1 MNFDQKQREELE
13 KLNNSLASQSL
24 QYDVK
29 DPYSTD
35 RTLYN
40 PTTGDLYITI
50 REKNGK
56 IRRTVV
62 NLMGDK

>member
-1 MNFDQKQREELE
+1 MNFDQKQIEELE
-13 KLNNSLASQSL
+13 KLNNTLASQSL
-24 QYDVK
+24 QYEPK

-40 PTTGDLYITI
+40 PTKGDLFVTI
-50 REKNGK
+50 KEKNGK

-62 NLMGDK
+62 NLMGD

>member
-13 KLNNSLASQSL
+13 KLNNELASQSL
-24 QYDVK
+24 QYEPK

-40 PTTGDLYITI
+40 PTTGDLYVTI

-62 NLMGDK
+62 NLIGD

>member
-13 KLNNSLASQSL
+13 KLNNALASQSL
-24 QYDVK
+24 QYDVR

-40 PTTGDLYITI
+40 PTTGDLYVTI
-50 REKNGK
+50 REKNGR

-62 NLMGDK
+62 NLMGE

>member
-62 NLMGDK
+62 NLMGD

>member
-13 KLNNSLASQSL
+13 KLNNALASQSL
-24 QYDVK
+24 QYDAK

-40 PTTGDLYITI
+40 PTTGDLYVTI
-50 REKNGK
+50 REKNGR

-62 NLMGDK
+62 NLMGE

>member
-1 MNFDQKQREELE
+1 MNFDQKQIEELE
-13 KLNNSLASQSL
+13 KLNNTLASQSL
-24 QYDVK
+24 QYEPK

-40 PTTGDLYITI
+40 PTTGDLYVTI

-62 NLMGDK
+62 NLMGD

>member
-1 MNFDQKQREELE
+1 MNFDQKQIEELE
-13 KLNNSLASQSL
+13 KLNNELASQSL
-24 QYDVK
+24 QYEPK

-40 PTTGDLYITI
+40 PTTGDLYVTI

-62 NLMGDK
+62 NLMGD

>member
-1 MNFDQKQREELE
+1 MNFDQKQIEELE
-13 KLNNSLASQSL
+13 KLNNALASQSL
-24 QYDVK
+24 QYDPN

-40 PTTGDLYITI
+40 PTNGDLYVTI
-50 REKNGK
+50 REKNGR

-62 NLMGDK
+62 NLMGE

>member
-13 KLNNSLASQSL
+13 KLNNALASQSL
-24 QYDVK
+24 QYDPK

-40 PTTGDLYITI
+40 PTTGDLYVTI
-50 REKNGK
+50 REKNGR

-62 NLMGDK
+62 NLMGE

>member
-1 MNFDQKQREELE
+1 MNFDETQKKELE
-13 KLNNSLASQSL
+13 KLDTALASQSL
-24 QYDVK
+24 QYDPK

-40 PTTGDLYITI
+40 PTNGDLYITV
-50 REKNGK
+50 RQANGK

-62 NLMGDK
+62 NLIGD